1 MSSSCYLSKWSSR
14 LHPWK
19 MATIKSENARW
30 LLCNLKGYLVW
41 CRKEKEKRRKKN
53 FCDTENPTRPFNVS
67 CLWLVLPDLHGAS
80 KSKGQSLTG
89 IIHHH
94 HWPYLPVV
102 GEGGKGGEWSTC
114 TCRHSVNKA
123 SKSIGWHSPL
133 WQMVQILH
141 GTWQKMR
148 IACTGHDSWHVLE
161 SCCEWPL
168 PWQVAA
174 TTIFDSSSFTSSWSI
189 LQSINSLAL

>member
-1 MSSSCYLSKWSSR
+1 MKNG
-14 LHPWK
+14 H
-19 MATIKSENARW
+19 NQ
-30 LLCNLKGYLVW
+30 V
-41 CRKEKEKRRKKN
+41 RKCTLITLQLEGVPGIMQKRKKRRKITN
-53 FCDTENPTRPFNVS
+53 FCDTENPTKPFNVS
-67 CLWLVLPDLHGAS
+67 CLGLVLPDLHGAS

-102 GEGGKGGEWSTC
+102 GEGGKGGDDLLALAGTLSTKLP
-114 TCRHSVNKA
+114 RVLA
-123 SKSIGWHSPL
+123 DSPL

-168 PWQVAA
+168 PWQAA
-174 TTIFDSSSFTSSWSI
+174 AATIFDSSSFTSSWSI